1 MKKIIKKLYV
11 AFVCTLF
18 VISLNCFGVSAIAAE
33 STVGTEVP
41 KITAV
46 YTDGSGEKVDGNAL
60 TAGTYQMVLSVS
72 DVSYISQMQ
81 FTATYNESVITVN
94 SCSVLPD
101 SNSELL
107 PVGPEAKNGSLIFG
121 IISENAECTALADS
135 CLTLLTMDFTVASDS
150 SVDMA
155 DIIIADSNPHFT
167 FFEVSYNDR
176 TASADGKYIHDCYAL
191 GTANDFEGAVYPM
204 KCDLSPEL
212 PKGYTVSAYIG
223 ALTKPTDAE
232 GTYRVVDAIVSLT
245 TNDGKVISSV
255 TDFEGC
261 FSLLEVP
268 SGTYTATVTYKYG
281 FDRTF
286 TIIVNGADV
295 ISSTMVGIVACDF
308 SKNGTINAS
317 DYSVYASCINST
329 SASSNYD
336 SGVDLTG
343 NGTINA
349 SDYSIY
355 SAFINQ
361 SANSI
366 IYEPITVS

>member
-1 MKKIIKKLYV
+1 MKKVIKKLYV

-18 VISLNCFGVSAIAAE
+18 VISLNCFGISANAAE

-46 YTDGSGEKVDGNAL
+46 YTDSSGEKVDGNAL

-72 DVSYISQMQ
+72 DVSYISQME
-81 FTATYNESVITVN
+81 FTATYDESVLTIN

-101 SNSELL
+101 SNEQLFTTDSISRGGKL
-107 PVGPEAKNGSLIFG
+107 VFG
-121 IISENAECTALADS
+121 ILSEDSECTALADS

-176 TASADGKYIHDCYAL
+176 TASADGKYIYNCYAL

-255 TDFEGC
+255 TDYEGC

-286 TIIVNGADV
+286 TIIVNDADV
-295 ISSTMVGIVACDF
+295 TSSTMVGIVACDF

>member
-1 MKKIIKKLYV
+1 MKKVIKKLYV

-18 VISLNCFGVSAIAAE
+18 VISLNCFGISANAAE

-121 IISENAECTALADS
+121 ILSENAECTALADS

-176 TASADGKYIHDCYAL
+176 TASADGKYIYDCYAL
-191 GTANDFEGAVYPM
+191 GTANDFEGAVYSM
-204 KCDLSPEL
+204 ECDLSPEL
-212 PKGYTVSAYIG
+212 PKGYNVSAYIG
-223 ALTKPTDAE
+223 ALTKPSDTE
-232 GTYRVVDAIVSLT
+232 GKYAVTGATV
-245 TNDGKVISSV
+245 SV
-255 TDFEGC
+255 TTTDGEEISAITDDSGLFT
-261 FSLLEVP
+261 LESVP
-268 SGTYTATVTYKYG
+268 SGEYTATVAYPYG
-281 FDRTF
+281 FERTF
-286 TIIVNGADV
+286 TIVVNDAEV
-295 ISSTMVGIVACDF
+295 SSSVMVGIVACNWDG
-308 SKNGTINAS
+308 NTTINVADKAKYVAAS
-317 DYSVYASCINST
+317 NSGFGDANYLVCIDIDRNGSINV
-329 SASSNYD
+329 ADKLIYMAFSNYE
-336 SGVDLTG
+336 
-343 NGTINA
+343 A
-349 SDYSIY
+349 S
-355 SAFINQ
+355 
-361 SANSI
+361 
-366 IYEPITVS
+366 TVTYADTVIS